1 MKNVLAF
8 IDWYKPGYK
17 AGGTITAFSN
27 FVDHLEHD
35 FEFSIIT
42 RDTDYCDSKPYSTI
56 VSDQWNSISKSN
68 VHYISRAKLN
78 YSRIKEVI
86 SNKSYEYV
94 YVNGIFS
101 FYFSII
107 PLLIFRNKSI
117 IVNPHGMLSQ
127 QAFSIKKNKKLIFLK
142 IINFLNLYHKT
153 TFHVANEEEAQEI
166 KKRIKVFQEIKIAN
180 QLPRKLKD
188 NYEIKSI
195 KKDEILRLVSI
206 ARISP
211 EKGTKYIFEFLG
223 EIQNNEIIFDLYGPL
238 YDKEY
243 WKECEL
249 LISSLPQNI
258 KVNYRGSVD
267 GSTINDVLKNYHFF
281 IMPSEGENFGHAIL
295 EALSSGCP
303 VIISDK
309 TPWKSLESK
318 KIGWDLSL
326 NDPQKFID
334 VIEYAAGMNQKTY
347 NEWSINAID
356 FAKKFCNNPEI
367 LEKNKKLFI

>member
-27 FVDHLEHD
+27 FVDYLEDD

-56 VSDQWNSISKSN
+56 VSDQWNSISKYN
-68 VHYISRAKLN
+68 VHYISREKLN
-78 YSRIKEVI
+78 YSRIKELI
-86 SNKSYEYV
+86 SKKSFEYV
-94 YVNGIFS
+94 YVNGVFS

-107 PLLIFRNKSI
+107 PLLIFRNTSI

-153 TFHVANEEEAQEI
+153 TFHVANKEEAQEI

-188 NYEIKSI
+188 SYEIKSI
-195 KKDEILRLVSI
+195 KKDEILRLVSV

-211 EKGTKYIFEFLG
+211 EKGTKYIFEFLSK
-223 EIQNNEIIFDLYGPL
+223 IQNKEIIFDLYGPL
-238 YDKEY
+238 YDLEY
-243 WKECEL
+243 WKECEQ
-249 LISSLPQNI
+249 LITNLPKNI
-258 KVNYRGSVD
+258 TVKYKGSVD
-267 GSTINDVLKNYHFF
+267 GSTINNVFKNYHFF

-303 VIISDK
+303 VIISDM

-318 KIGWDLSL
+318 KIGWDISL
-326 NDPQKFID
+326 NNPQKFID
-334 VIEYAAGMNQKTY
+334 AIKTAAGMNQETY
-347 NEWSINAID
+347 NEWSSGAIN
-356 FAKKFCNNPEI
+356 FAKKFCDNPAI
-367 LEKNKKLFI
+367 LEENRKLFL